1 MTLVMNIRV
10 RLKLRSIKVI
20 LGVMILCCVKVFLC
34 SLVTVVCIINYL
46 LFNFCYIIDLI
57 SSYWSSLF
65 TRLLIITYFRLFWL
79 KAPLVM
85 FIVLFSKEGLC
96 YKRAPVVFLKLLTL
110 LNYDYRFE
118 LTVEKLYRL
127 DFLSGSIDILP

>member
-1 MTLVMNIRV
+1 
-10 RLKLRSIKVI
+10 
-20 LGVMILCCVKVFLC
+20 
-34 SLVTVVCIINYL
+34 
-46 LFNFCYIIDLI
+46 
-57 SSYWSSLF
+57 
-65 TRLLIITYFRLFWL
+65 
-79 KAPLVM
+79 M